1 MCGIAGIVA
10 RRNVLDLEHA
20 IAEMIYRVRHRG
32 PDDEGCYVAGRVAL
46 GHRRLSIIDL
56 SSSGH
61 QPMTSPDGRYVIT
74 FNGEIYNYLELKP
87 ELQAGGFQF
96 RSNTDTEVIIAAFA
110 AWGVDCLSRFNGMWS
125 FAIFDT
131 ESGTIFAAR
140 DRFGVK
146 PFYYTLNETCFAF
159 GSEIRQLLPLLPSV
173 GANPAVVSDFLL
185 TGVAV
190 PSTETFF
197 NGVSSLCAGH
207 YLLYDTETGRCV
219 IRRYYS
225 LSERLN
231 GIDDRPALDAIQNF
245 RSAFDDSV
253 RLRLRSDVRVGTCLS
268 GGLDSS
274 SVALV
279 AEPMYGNNLNHPFS
293 AITAISEDPRNNE
306 EAYAEKVVKAGSLHW
321 IKVRPGY
328 EDFCGLL
335 PHVIK
340 DQEEPFSTPSICM
353 QAFVMRAAKDNGIV
367 VLLDGQGGDETLL
380 GYDRYYSAHYAALWR
395 EGGARGVL
403 QGLRHATKSNANM
416 QLGRSTAY
424 LLLGLVPAIRY
435 LYYLKRS
442 SYLRSYPP
450 QPEWMSCLARA
461 CLDVRSLQIL
471 EVESTSLPALLRYE
485 DKNSM
490 AYSVE
495 ARLPFLDYR
504 LVELCISLAPSL
516 KIQDGWTKWV
526 LRKAMSDVLPHDIA
540 WRRNKIGF
548 AAPDDLWLA
557 RHLEIMAQTVK
568 HSPIIRRFC
577 DLGSLMRRYRE
588 LDRNS
593 QWRLYSLALWEEQ
606 FGVRA

>member
-10 RRNVLDLEHA
+10 RRNNLDLERT

-56 SSSGH
+56 SPSGH
-61 QPMTSPDGRYVIT
+61 QPMSSADGRYVIT

-140 DRFGVK
+140 DRFGIK

-207 YLLYDTETGRCV
+207 YVLYDTETDGCV

-231 GIDDRPALDAIQNF
+231 GVDDRPTLDAIQNF
-245 RSAFDDSV
+245 RSVFDDSV

-279 AEPMYGNNLNHPFS
+279 AGPMYRHNLNHPFS

-353 QAFVMRAAKDNGIV
+353 QAFVMRAAKENGIV

-395 EGGARGVL
+395 EGGALGVL
-403 QGLRHATKSNANM
+403 QGLRHATESNANM

-424 LLLGLVPAIRY
+424 LLLGLVPAVRY
-435 LYYLKRS
+435 LYYLNRS

-450 QPEWMSCLARA
+450 QPEWMSSLARA
-461 CLDVRSLQIL
+461 SLDVRSLQIL

-490 AYSVE
+490 AYSIE

-557 RHLEIMAQTVK
+557 RHLEIMTQTVK

-577 DLGSLMRRYRE
+577 DLGSLMRRYRG

-606 FGVRA
+606 FGVKA

>member
-10 RRNVLDLEHA
+10 RRNVLDLERT

-56 SSSGH
+56 SPSGH

-110 AWGVDCLSRFNGMWS
+110 AWGGECLSRFNGMWS
-125 FAIFDT
+125 FAILDT
-131 ESGTIFAAR
+131 ERGIVFAAR

-146 PFYYTLNETCFAF
+146 PFYYILNETCFAF
-159 GSEIRQLLPLLPSV
+159 GSEIRQLLPLLPSI
-173 GANPAVVSDFLL
+173 GANPGVVSDFLL
-185 TGVAV
+185 TGVPV
-190 PSTETFF
+190 PSMETFF
-197 NGVSSLCAGH
+197 NGVSSLDPGH
-207 YLLYDTETGRCV
+207 YLLYDIETDRCV
-219 IRRYYS
+219 IRRYYN

-231 GIDDRPALDAIQNF
+231 GVDDRPAVDAIQDF
-245 RSAFDDSV
+245 RSVFDDSV

-279 AEPMYGNNLNHPFS
+279 AGPMYRNNSNHPFS
-293 AITAISEDPRNNE
+293 AITAISEDPRNS
-306 EAYAEKVVKAGSLHW
+306 EATYAEEVVKAGSLHW
-321 IKVRPGY
+321 IRVKPSY
-328 EDFCGLL
+328 DDFRGLL
-335 PHVIK
+335 SHVVMY
-340 DQEEPFSTPSICM
+340 QEEPFSSPSICM

-380 GYDRYYSAHYAALWR
+380 GYDRYYSTHCVALWR
-395 EGGARGVL
+395 QGGVGKVL
-403 QGLRHATKSNANM
+403 QGLRHATESNANM
-416 QLGRSTAY
+416 QLGRLTAY
-424 LLLGLVPAIRY
+424 LLLGLVPAARY

-450 QPEWMSCLARA
+450 LPEWMSCFGRA
-461 CLDVRSLQIL
+461 CLDVRSMQIL
-471 EVESTSLPALLRYE
+471 EIESTSLPALLRYE

-516 KIQDGWTKWV
+516 KIQDGWTKWA

-557 RHLEIMAQTVK
+557 RHLEIMAQTVR

-577 DLGSLMRRYRE
+577 DLSSLMRRYRG

-606 FGVRA
+606 FGVTA

>member
-1 MCGIAGIVA
+1 MCGIAGIVT
-10 RRNVLDLEHA
+10 RRSTLDLERA
-20 IAEMIYRVRHRG
+20 IAEMTYRVRHRG
-32 PDDEGCYVAGRVAL
+32 PDDEGCYVAERVAL

-56 SSSGH
+56 SASGH

-125 FAIFDT
+125 FAIYDT
-131 ESGTIFAAR
+131 KHGTIFAAR

-173 GANPAVVSDFLL
+173 SAKPAVVSEFLL
-185 TGVAV
+185 TGVQV
-190 PSTETFF
+190 PSTQTFF
-197 NGVSSLCAGH
+197 EGVSSLCPGH
-207 YLLYDTETGRCV
+207 YLLYDTETDRCV

-231 GIDDRPALDAIQNF
+231 GVDDHANPDAIEDF
-245 RSAFDDSV
+245 RHIFDDAV

-279 AEPMYGNNLNHPFS
+279 AAPMYRSNSNHPFS
-293 AITAISEDPRNNE
+293 AITAISEDPRNSE
-306 EAYAEKVVKAGSLHW
+306 EAYAEEVVKAGSLHW
-321 IKVRPGY
+321 IRVRPGY
-328 EDFCGLL
+328 DDFRGLL
-335 PHVIK
+335 SHVIK
-340 DQEEPFSTPSICM
+340 SQEEPFNSPSICM
-353 QAFVMRAAKDNGIV
+353 QAFVMQAAKDNGIV

-380 GYDRYYSAHYAALWR
+380 GYDRYYSAHYVALWR
-395 EGGARGVL
+395 EGGARKVL
-403 QGLRHATKSNANM
+403 QGLRHVTESNANM
-416 QLGRSTAY
+416 QLGRLTAY
-424 LLLGLVPAIRY
+424 LILGLVPTARY

-450 QPEWMSCLARA
+450 LPEWMSCFARA

-471 EVESTSLPALLRYE
+471 EVESTGLPALLRYE

-504 LVELCISLAPSL
+504 LVELCVSLAPSL
-516 KIQDGWTKWV
+516 KIQDGWTKWA
-526 LRKAMSDVLPHDIA
+526 LRKAMSDVLPHGIA

-548 AAPDDLWLA
+548 AAPDDFWLA
-557 RHLEIMAQTVK
+557 RHLEIMVETVK

-577 DLGSLMRRYRE
+577 DLGPLLRRYRG

-606 FGVRA
+606 FGVQS